1 LTKTEKQQTT
11 VSKEDL
17 DLLDYFLKNIKN
29 NKLKTTMYAA
39 FVAGLKRKIKE
50 DKNAETKL

>member
-1 LTKTEKQQTT
+1 MEKQQTI
-11 VSKEDL
+11 VKKDDL
-17 DLLDYFLKNIKN
+17 DLLDYFLENIKN

-50 DKNAETKL
+50 KEKKDA

>member
-1 LTKTEKQQTT
+1 MEKQQTT
-11 VSKEDL
+11 VSKNDL
-17 DLLDYFLKNIKN
+17 DLLDYFLKN